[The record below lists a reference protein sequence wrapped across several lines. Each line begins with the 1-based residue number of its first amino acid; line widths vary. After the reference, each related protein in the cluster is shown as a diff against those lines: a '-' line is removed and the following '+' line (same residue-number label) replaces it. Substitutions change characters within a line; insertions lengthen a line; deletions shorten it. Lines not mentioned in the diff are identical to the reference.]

1 MRKEYRSIPV
11 VLGVYVGWWKVT
23 TKEARNG
30 GAHIPYT
37 LPQQFQCLPPFA
49 NQTCSGGAEWRALQ
63 YCSDARTVMG
73 PNDVTWS
80 YVAWKQESK
89 SQASQLRISDKG
101 NRQNHQKQIKMA
113 AYREP
118 MMNVSERAPVSAQ
131 QPHSP
136 WHSPV
141 PYLFGGLAAML
152 GLIAF
157 ALLILACSYWKL
169 SGYLEGNG
177 ESERDL
183 EAGEGKNDQ
192 DHKLQT
198 SYEEKIL
205 VIMAGQ
211 EKPTFL
217 ATPSMSSSTSTSR
230 SSSFGDNTSTCTC
243 EQSQKSQEMAHI
255 VKQETTETLDS
266 SSDQNP

>member
-1 MRKEYRSIPV
+1 
-11 VLGVYVGWWKVT
+11 
-23 TKEARNG
+23 
-30 GAHIPYT
+30 
-37 LPQQFQCLPPFA
+37 
-49 NQTCSGGAEWRALQ
+49 
-63 YCSDARTVMG
+63 
-73 PNDVTWS
+73 
-80 YVAWKQESK
+80 
-89 SQASQLRISDKG
+89 
-101 NRQNHQKQIKMA
+101 MA

-118 MMNVSERAPVSAQ
+118 MNVGDRAPVSSQQ

-177 ESERDL
+177 ETERDL
-183 EAGEGKNDQ
+183 EAGEGKTEQDQ
-192 DHKLQT
+192 KPQRQ
-198 SYEEKIL
+198 YEEKIL

-217 ATPSMSSSTSTSR
+217 ATPSVSSSSCSTSR

-243 EQSQKSQEMAHI
+243 EETQKSLEMAQTA
-255 VKQETTETLDS
+255 KEGSAESGTTET
-266 SSDQNP
+266 SSDQHP